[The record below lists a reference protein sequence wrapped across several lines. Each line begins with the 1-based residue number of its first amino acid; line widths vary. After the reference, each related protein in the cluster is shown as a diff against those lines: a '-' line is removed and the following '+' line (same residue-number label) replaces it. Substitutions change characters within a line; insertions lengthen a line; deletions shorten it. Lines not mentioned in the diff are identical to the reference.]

1 MANNEFAVERAAGI
15 DMVPLESFEWN
26 PELDDVAVI
35 LRYDFQL
42 NMPEQVATGGRGTLI
57 PSG

>member
-26 PELDDVAVI
+26 PGPDDGAAI
-35 LRYDFQL
+35 LHHDFQF
-42 NMPEQVATGGRGTLI
+42 NVSEQAAI
-57 PSG
+57 PAGAEL

>member
-35 LRYDFQL
+35 LRHDFQCKVS
-42 NMPEQVATGGRGTLI
+42 EQVATGGRGTLI